1 MRNVR
6 FVFGILTVFLFGVG
20 AFAQTPE
27 MRDQEG
33 RAYLQENIDRVAAN
47 YHGYEFHPLAY
58 TPAPKGYKP
67 FYISH
72 YGRHGSRLIT
82 YSSAHKYVIQKLTE
96 LDKAGLLS
104 QKGSELL
111 VHVKRQWDW
120 QEPRQGKLTAK
131 GAGEH
136 DRLAR
141 NLYASFKPVFKGR
154 KAVREVSSVSDRC
167 HASMRHFTAALRDC
181 NRKLTF
187 DADSAQALM
196 AYIMVTPPDSIVH
209 DRVKPYL
216 DSLYEHW
223 LVPEDAIAPLVTN
236 LKKAMKIM
244 HHPVKFERY
253 LHVVCSIAQNFDPTP
268 MYEYLPF
275 EEAYKLWS
283 IKNANL
289 YFNHCNSAPFGDLR
303 MPYAST
309 LVKDFVEKADECL
322 DAGRYCADLRFG
334 HDWGLIAL
342 ASWMGIDGFDERLTR
357 QNHER
362 WKSGNEVSMA
372 SNIQWVF
379 YRNRKGDILVKF
391 IYNER
396 ERTIPALEA
405 VNGVYYRWSEVRPY
419 LLGRFPDPAVPNP
432 ELTNDVIN

>member
-1 MRNVR
+1 
-6 FVFGILTVFLFGVG
+6 
-20 AFAQTPE
+20 
-27 MRDQEG
+27 
-33 RAYLQENIDRVAAN
+33 
-47 YHGYEFHPLAY
+47 
-58 TPAPKGYKP
+58 
-67 FYISH
+67 
-72 YGRHGSRLIT
+72 
-82 YSSAHKYVIQKLTE
+82 
-96 LDKAGLLS
+96 
-104 QKGSELL
+104 
-111 VHVKRQWDW
+111 
-120 QEPRQGKLTAK
+120 
-131 GAGEH
+131 
-136 DRLAR
+136 
-141 NLYASFKPVFKGR
+141 
-154 KAVREVSSVSDRC
+154 
-167 HASMRHFTAALRDC
+167 MRHFTAALRDC

-187 DADSAQALM
+187 DADSAKSLM

-322 DAGRYCADLRFG
+322 DTGRYCADLRFG

-342 ASWMGIDGFDERLTR
+342 ASWMGIEGFDERLTR

-419 LLGRFPDPAVPNP
+419 LLGRFPDPAVPNTK
-432 ELTNDVIN
+432 LTNDVIN